1 MELRNTGGPQGP
13 DRGQETPK
21 TAPKGMEQV
30 SASLAEARRSV
41 PEAVRDSQESLRRS
55 AVLTRAAHDDRID
68 LSEVAQLFTADDAEA
83 VAARASL
90 VEELR
95 GAYQNGT
102 LNDPERIER
111 AAQRLLGP
119 N

>member
-1 MELRNTGGPQGP
+1 MELRNTGAPQGP
-13 DRGQETPK
+13 DRGHE
-21 TAPKGMEQV
+21 AAVSSPKGMEKV
-30 SASLAEARRSV
+30 SENLAEARSSV
-41 PEAVRDSQESLRRS
+41 GEAVRDSEEALRRS

-83 VAARASL
+83 VAARAAL
-90 VEELR
+90 IDELR

-102 LNDPERIER
+102 LASPERIEK
-111 AAQRLLGP
+111 AAQRLLSP